1 MLRDVLRFVIN
12 GLYNLLTRV
21 EVSGLENLPEKGSF
35 ILAVNHLS
43 QLDAPL
49 VYVLVKRKDITG
61 LAADKYKK
69 NLFFRWIVEAADAI
83 WINREEADF
92 RAMREALNY
101 LDAGGILGIA
111 PEGTR
116 STTGGLITAKTGV
129 AYLAWKANV
138 PILPCAVYG
147 TEQALKKLLH
157 MQRPTVR
164 VLFGK
169 LFVLPAIDRQDRD
182 GSLHQNT
189 DEIMCQIAAMLP
201 PAYRGVY
208 AGHPRLKE
216 LLDNTQVV

>member
-1 MLRDVLRFVIN
+1 MLRDVLRSVIS
-12 GLYNLLTRV
+12 GLYKLLTRV
-21 EVSGLENLPEKGSF
+21 EVSGLENVPEKGSF

-43 QLDAPL
+43 RLDPPL
-49 VYVLVKRKDITG
+49 VYVLLKRKDVTG

-69 NLFFRWIVEAADAI
+69 NLIFRWIVEAVDAI
-83 WINREEADF
+83 WINREAADF
-92 RAMREALNY
+92 HAMREALKY
-101 LDAGGILGIA
+101 LEAGGILGIA

-129 AYLAWKANV
+129 AYLAGKANV

-147 TEQALKKLLH
+147 TELALKKLLH
-157 MQRPTVR
+157 LQRLTIR

-169 LFVLPAIDRQDRD
+169 LFVLPIIDRRDRD
-182 GSLHQNT
+182 GSLRQNT
-189 DEIMCQIAAMLP
+189 DEIMCRIAAMLP

-216 LLDNTQVV
+216 LLADTQAV